1 MERMRAGIVVGPG
14 QVVCDEADFVEP
26 GVEDVVVRSQLTSIC
41 GSDLHLIYNPWPNQV
56 YPAPPGFPGHEG
68 VGVVEHSNHADFVPG
83 DKVLTVPSAFR
94 GTCYNELQTLTGQR
108 CVKLPE
114 TDVAPLHLLMAQQLG
129 VVLFAAELQ
138 PVDLEGANV
147 AIIGQG
153 SAGIYFAWWA
163 KRQGAATVIASDL
176 SPARRAVG
184 LQMGADI
191 VVDGASPDNLLE
203 AVRDVTG
210 GQGAPMV
217 IEAVG
222 KASTLRQVTEL
233 AAYDG
238 KILMFGLPEDD
249 DDWPFHAYKF
259 LRKRLQMWAGIGAQ
273 HEHGLVTF
281 KKALRYIADGEI
293 DMAPVV
299 SHTIPLEDIGHAL
312 DLAHDRT
319 DNAIKVSISF

>member
-1 MERMRAGIVVGPG
+1 MERMRAGIVVGKG
-14 QVVCDEADFVEP
+14 QVICDEADVVEP
-26 GVEDVVVRSQLTSIC
+26 GVDDVVVRSELTSIC
-41 GSDLHLIYNPWPNQV
+41 GSDLHLIYNPQPGQH

-68 VGVVEHSNHADFVPG
+68 IGVVEHSNHQDFAAG

-94 GTCYNELQTLTGQR
+94 GTCYNEIQTLGHEY

-129 VVLFAAELQ
+129 VVLFAARLR
-138 PVDLEGANV
+138 PVDLAGATV

-153 SAGIYFAWWA
+153 SAGMYFAWWA
-163 KRQGAATVIASDL
+163 KRQGAALVIASDL
-176 SPARRAVG
+176 SPARRQVA

-191 VVDGASPDNLLE
+191 VVDGASPENLLE
-203 AVRDVTG
+203 AVLDVTAG
-210 GQGAPMV
+210 AGAPMV

-222 KASTLRQVTEL
+222 KAETLRQVTDL

-238 KILMFGLPEDD
+238 KILMFGLPEDN

-259 LRKRLQMWAGIGAQ
+259 LRRRLQMWAGIGAQ
-273 HEHGLVTF
+273 HEHGLVSF
-281 KKALRYIADGEI
+281 KTALQYIATGEI
-293 DMAPVV
+293 DMAPMV
-299 SHTIPLEDIGHAL
+299 SHTIPLEEIGRAT